1 MSYIITR
8 EELKRLHPQW
18 EAKIADVHVAPQYDR
33 VLCWRVDEE
42 EKAGS
47 IILPLTTSAL
57 RSRAV
62 ILAFGLKAADQ
73 FYAHGTELG
82 DVVTFAEYA
91 GNDKMTVSAHTA
103 DGQRASFLWLL
114 AADILGNESLAQR
127 IASGAIKSVRQGDKH
142 KLADLPVSITVPST
156 TTTAAALDPI

>member
-18 EAKIADVHVAPQYDR
+18 EAKIADVRVAPQYDR
-33 VLCWRVDEE
+33 VLCWRISEE

-47 IILPLTTSAL
+47 IILPQTTTTFRA
-57 RSRAV
+57 RAV

-91 GNDKMTVSAHTA
+91 GNDKMTTSAHTA
-103 DGQRASFLWLL
+103 DGQRASFLWLM
-114 AADILGNESLAQR
+114 AADILGNESLADR
-127 IASGAIKSVRQGDKH
+127 LAAGAIKPVRQGEKH
-142 KLADLPVSITVPST
+142 KLADLPQTMTVPST
-156 TTTAAALDPI
+156 TTTTAALDPI